1 MTLHLSARTLDRPRG
16 IGYHDGQM
24 HRLLAFVL
32 LLGLATSAAAQ
43 EAVHF
48 PSLDGKDG
56 APPTQLDG
64 YLFRPTKSLPGPTPA
79 VVFLHGCGG
88 LISGLSHQIMSRE
101 MDWARQLN
109 AQGFVV
115 LMVDSFTSRGSGEMC
130 SQSGFKLWLYMKRPA
145 DAYGALAFLQS
156 QSTIARDK
164 VALIGWSN
172 GGGAVLFALGPRPG
186 KPAAFAGPDFRAAVA
201 FYPGSCD
208 AHRVGA
214 DWTTRIPLLILQ
226 GEKDVWTPAG
236 PCMALAE
243 QAVALGGPVEF
254 HAYPGAYHDFDWPNL
269 KRKELT
275 SYTTSKGVVPITGED
290 PAAHADAIKRVQAF
304 LAGHLSL

>member
-1 MTLHLSARTLDRPRG
+1 MR
-16 IGYHDGQM
+16 
-24 HRLLAFVL
+24 RLLAFVL
-32 LLGLATSAAAQ
+32 LFGVATSAAAQ

-48 PSLDGKDG
+48 PSLDGPSLGSRDD

-64 YLFRPTKSLPGPTPA
+64 YLFRPTKTLAGPAPA

-101 MDWARQLN
+101 MDWARHLN
-109 AQGFVV
+109 GQGFVV

-145 DAYGALAFLQS
+145 DAYGALAFLQT
-156 QSTIARDK
+156 QPDVARDK
-164 VALIGWSN
+164 VAVIGWSN
-172 GGGAVLFALGPRPG
+172 GGGAVLFALGKRPG
-186 KPAAFAGPDFRAAVA
+186 KPAAFGGPDFRAAVV

-208 AHRVGA
+208 PQRVGT
-214 DWTTRIPLLILQ
+214 DWTVSVPLLILQ

-236 PCMALAE
+236 PCKALAD
-243 QAVALGGPVEF
+243 QAVARGGPVEL
-254 HAYPGAYHDFDWPNL
+254 HIYPGAYHDFDWPNL
-269 KRKELT
+269 KRRELT

-290 PAAHADAIKRVQAF
+290 PVAHADAIKRVQAF
-304 LAGHLSL
+304 LASRLSL